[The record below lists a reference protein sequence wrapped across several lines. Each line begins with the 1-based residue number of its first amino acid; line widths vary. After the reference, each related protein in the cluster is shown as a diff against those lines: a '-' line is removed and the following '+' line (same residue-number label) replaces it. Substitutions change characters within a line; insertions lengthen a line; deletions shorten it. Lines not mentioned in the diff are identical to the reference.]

1 MDFISI
7 FFGTNWDSVGY
18 IIYIIKS
25 RLPLIRKAAVY
36 YGNSIAEFH
45 LEFCRVMKICIE
57 LKQAFHKDL
66 L

>member
-7 FFGTNWDSVGY
+7 FFGTNWDLVGY

-36 YGNSIAEFH
+36 YGKSIAELD
-45 LEFCRVMKICIE
+45 LEFCRVMKISCPM
-57 LKQAFHKDL
+57 H
-66 L
+66 